1 MSDRSN
7 DVRSSDELDLAI
19 ETLKDLTP
27 SAAQADQ
34 VRGGNTARG
43 IQCEC
48 GTA

>member
-1 MSDRSN
+1 MRDRSN

-27 SAAQADQ
+27 SASVSDQ
-34 VRGGNTARG
+34 IRGGVTGHGR
-43 IQCEC
+43 QCEC

>member
-7 DVRSSDELDLAI
+7 DVRSSDELELTI

-27 SAAQADQ
+27 TATQADQ
-34 VRGGNTARG
+34 VRGGVTGRG
-43 IQCEC
+43 MQCEC